1 MMRWELRVKNFLNRG
16 VFPLKNIA
24 LKHIPMYH
32 RERAGMGAL
41 DRLYTR
47 LYVLGCGFRD

>member
-1 MMRWELRVKNFLNRG
+1 MMRWKLRVKNFLNRG

-32 RERAGMGAL
+32 RERAGMGSA
-41 DRLYTR
+41 RQAVYEAIR
-47 LYVLGCGFRD
+47 FGVWI